1 MGYKIRKLN
10 LKTKKQGLE
19 EFGKIGASLPG
30 QHIMVNKIF
39 PLALKVKDVD
49 VRAANILKQEML
61 SRGGDVV
68 TSRQSLVKSEGL
80 ANIIILGTEK
90 AISSL
95 IDKIKIQPF
104 GLKELS
110 EQLAGYI
117 ALGQSINTRKIIKIG
132 PVDFNMNQEGALI
145 MGILNI
151 TPDSFYD
158 GGQYFEKSSAFKR
171 AEEIIE
177 QGAHIIDVGGMS
189 TRPGSKPV
197 SLYEELNRTIPVIE
211 HITKNSKKTPISIDT
226 CRSEVAKRAIDAGAA
241 IINDISGLSADNKM
255 MELAF
260 QSKSSII
267 IMHMQ
272 GNPENMQENPT
283 YGDVVDEVYDYLYER
298 TLKAVEAGIEKEKII
313 VDPGIGFGKKVEH
326 NLEILSR
333 FSEFN
338 EMGYPVLAG
347 VSRKFF
353 IGNLLGGLP
362 AEERLEGS
370 IVAAMY
376 VFLSGGASI
385 LRVHDIKETLRA
397 LKIAKAIRD
406 V

>member
-30 QHIMVNKIF
+30 QHIMVNKIS

-68 TSRQSLVKSEGL
+68 TSRQSLIKSEGL
-80 ANIIILGTEK
+80 VNIIILGTEK
-90 AISSL
+90 AILSL
-95 IDKIKIQPF
+95 TDKIKMQPF

-110 EQLAGYI
+110 EQLAEYI

-132 PVDFNMNQEGALI
+132 PVDFNMEQEGALI
-145 MGILNI
+145 MGILNV

-158 GGQYFEKSSAFKR
+158 GGQYFKKGDAFKR
-171 AEEIIE
+171 ADEIIE

-197 SLYEELNRTIPVIE
+197 SLDEELSRTIPVIE
-211 HITKNSKKTPISIDT
+211 HVAKNFKKTTISIDT
-226 CRSEVAKRAIDAGAA
+226 CRPEVAKRAIDAGAA

-283 YGDVVDEVYDYLYER
+283 YSDVVDEVYDYLCER
-298 TLKAVEAGIEKEKII
+298 TLKSVEAGIEKEKII

-333 FSEFN
+333 FCEFN

-370 IVAAMY
+370 IAAAVY
-376 VFLSGGASI
+376 AFLSGASI

-397 LKIAKAIRD
+397 IKIAQAIRD

>member
-1 MGYKIRKLN
+1 
-10 LKTKKQGLE
+10 
-19 EFGKIGASLPG
+19 
-30 QHIMVNKIF
+30 
-39 PLALKVKDVD
+39 
-49 VRAANILKQEML
+49 
-61 SRGGDVV
+61 
-68 TSRQSLVKSEGL
+68 
-80 ANIIILGTEK
+80 
-90 AISSL
+90 
-95 IDKIKIQPF
+95 
-104 GLKELS
+104 
-110 EQLAGYI
+110 
-117 ALGQSINTRKIIKIG
+117 
-132 PVDFNMNQEGALI
+132 
-145 MGILNI
+145 
-151 TPDSFYD
+151 
-158 GGQYFEKSSAFKR
+158 
-171 AEEIIE
+171 
-177 QGAHIIDVGGMS
+177 
-189 TRPGSKPV
+189 
-197 SLYEELNRTIPVIE
+197 
-211 HITKNSKKTPISIDT
+211 
-226 CRSEVAKRAIDAGAA
+226 
-241 IINDISGLSADNKM
+241 M

-283 YGDVVDEVYDYLYER
+283 YSDVVDEVYDYLCER

-333 FSEFN
+333 FCEFN

-370 IVAAMY
+370 IAAAVY

>member
-68 TSRQSLVKSEGL
+68 TSRQSLIKSEGL
-80 ANIIILGTEK
+80 VNIIILGTEK

-95 IDKIKIQPF
+95 IDKIKMQPF
-104 GLKELS
+104 GLKELA
-110 EQLAGYI
+110 EQLAEYI
-117 ALGQSINTRKIIKIG
+117 ALGQSINSRKIIKIG
-132 PVDFNMNQEGALI
+132 PVDFNMEQEGVLI
-145 MGILNI
+145 MGILNV

-158 GGQYFEKSSAFKR
+158 GGQYFEKSNAFKR

-197 SLYEELNRTIPVIE
+197 SLDEELSRTIPVIE
-211 HITKNSKKTPISIDT
+211 HVAKNSKKTPISIDT
-226 CRSEVAKRAIDAGAA
+226 CRSEVAKRAIDAGAV

-283 YGDVVDEVYDYLYER
+283 YSDVVDEVYDYLYER

-333 FSEFN
+333 FCEFN

-353 IGNLLGGLP
+353 IGTLLGGLP

-370 IVAAMY
+370 IAAAVY
-376 VFLSGGASI
+376 AFLSGASI
-385 LRVHDIKETLRA
+385 LRVHDIKETLHA
-397 LKIAKAIRD
+397 IKIAKAIRD

>member
-19 EFGKIGASLPG
+19 EFDKIGASLPG
-30 QHIMVNKIF
+30 QLIMINKIF

-68 TSRQSLVKSEGL
+68 TSRQSLVRSEGA

-90 AISSL
+90 AIFSL
-95 IDKIKIQPF
+95 IDKIKMQPF
-104 GLKELS
+104 GLKKLS
-110 EQLAGYI
+110 EQLAEYVDLLE
-117 ALGQSINTRKIIKIG
+117 AINNRKIIKMGGI
-132 PVDFNMNQEGALI
+132 DFQMDQEGALI

-158 GGQYFEKSSAFKR
+158 GGQYFEKSNAFRR

-197 SLYEELNRTIPVIE
+197 SPDEELNRIIPVIE
-211 HITKNSKKTPISIDT
+211 HIAKNFKKIPISIDT
-226 CRSEVAKRAIDAGAA
+226 YRSEVAKKAIDAGAV

-255 MELAF
+255 MELVL

-272 GNPENMQENPT
+272 GNPENMQENPA
-283 YGDVVDEVYDYLYER
+283 YSDVVDEVYDYLYER
-298 TLKAVEAGIEKEKII
+298 ALKATQAGIEKEKII
-313 VDPGIGFGKKVEH
+313 VDPGIGFGKNVEH
-326 NLEILSR
+326 NLEILSGL
-333 FSEFN
+333 SEFN

-347 VSRKFF
+347 VSRKSF

-370 IVAAMY
+370 IAAAVY
-376 VFLSGGASI
+376 AFLNGAKI

>member
-1 MGYKIRKLN
+1 MGYTIRKLN

-30 QHIMVNKIF
+30 QHIMVNKIS

-68 TSRQSLVKSEGL
+68 TSRQSLIKSEGL
-80 ANIIILGTEK
+80 VNIIILGTEK
-90 AISSL
+90 AILSL
-95 IDKIKIQPF
+95 TDKIKMQPF

-110 EQLAGYI
+110 VQLAEYI

-132 PVDFNMNQEGALI
+132 PVDFNMEQEGALI
-145 MGILNI
+145 MGILNV

-158 GGQYFEKSSAFKR
+158 GGQYFKKGDAFKR
-171 AEEIIE
+171 ADEIIE

-197 SLYEELNRTIPVIE
+197 SLDEELSRTIPVIE
-211 HITKNSKKTPISIDT
+211 HVAKNSKKTTISIDT

-283 YGDVVDEVYDYLYER
+283 YSDVVDEVYDYLCER
-298 TLKAVEAGIEKEKII
+298 TLKSVEAGIEKEKII

-333 FSEFN
+333 FCEFN

-370 IVAAMY
+370 IAAAVY
-376 VFLSGGASI
+376 AFLNGVSI

-397 LKIAKAIRD
+397 IKIAKAIRD

>member
-39 PLALKVKDVD
+39 PLSLKVKDVA

-68 TSRQSLVKSEGL
+68 TSYRSLIKSEGL
-80 ANIIILGTEK
+80 VNIIILGTEK

-95 IDKIKIQPF
+95 IDKIKMQPF
-104 GLKELS
+104 GLKKLS
-110 EQLAGYI
+110 VQLAEYI

-132 PVDFNMNQEGALI
+132 PVDFNMEQEGALI
-145 MGILNI
+145 MGILNV

-158 GGQYFEKSSAFKR
+158 GGQYFKKGDAFKR
-171 AEEIIE
+171 ADEIIE

-197 SLYEELNRTIPVIE
+197 SLDEELSRTIPVVE
-211 HITKNSKKTPISIDT
+211 HVAKNSKKTTISIDT

-283 YGDVVDEVYDYLYER
+283 YSDVVDEVYDYLCER

-370 IVAAMY
+370 IAAAVY
-376 VFLSGGASI
+376 AFLSGASI

>member
-68 TSRQSLVKSEGL
+68 TSYQSIIKSEGH

-95 IDKIKIQPF
+95 IDKIKMQPF

-110 EQLAGYI
+110 GQLAEYI
-117 ALGQSINTRKIIKIG
+117 TLGQSINTRKIIKIG
-132 PVDFNMNQEGALI
+132 PVDFNMDREGALI

-158 GGQYFEKSSAFKR
+158 GGQYFKKGDAFKR

-197 SLYEELNRTIPVIE
+197 SLDEELSRTIPVIE
-211 HITKNSKKTPISIDT
+211 HVAKNSKKTPISIDT
-226 CRSEVAKRAIDAGAA
+226 CRSEVAKRAIDAGAV

-283 YGDVVDEVYDYLYER
+283 YSDVVDEVYDYLCER
-298 TLKAVEAGIEKEKII
+298 ALKAVEAGIKKEKII

-370 IVAAMY
+370 IAAAVY
-376 VFLSGGASI
+376 AFLSGASI

-397 LKIAKAIRD
+397 IKIAKAIRD

>member
-1 MGYKIRKLN
+1 MGYRIRKLN
-10 LKTKKQGLE
+10 LRTKKQGLE
-19 EFGKIGASLPG
+19 EFGKIGASMPG
-30 QHIMVNKIF
+30 QNIMVNKIF

-61 SRGGDVV
+61 SRSGDVV
-68 TSRQSLVKSEGL
+68 TSRQSLIKSEGPV
-80 ANIIILGTEK
+80 NIIILGTEK

-95 IDKIKIQPF
+95 IDKIKMQPF

-110 EQLAGYI
+110 KQLAEYI
-117 ALGQSINTRKIIKIG
+117 TLEQSISTRKIIKLG
-132 PVDFNMNQEGALI
+132 QVDFDMDQEGALI

-158 GGQYFEKSSAFKR
+158 GGRYFEKSSAFRR

-177 QGAHIIDVGGMS
+177 QGANIIDVGGMS

-197 SLYEELNRTIPVIE
+197 SLDEELSRTIPVIK
-211 HITKNSKKTPISIDT
+211 HIAKNSKKTPISIDT
-226 CRSEVAKRAIDAGAA
+226 CRSEVARRAIDAGAA

-272 GNPENMQENPT
+272 GNPENMQDDPV
-283 YGDVVDEVYDYLYER
+283 YDDVVDEVYNYLWEM

-313 VDPGIGFGKKVEH
+313 IDPGIGFGKKVEH

-338 EMGYPVLAG
+338 EMGYPVLIG

-370 IVAAMY
+370 IAAAVY
-376 VFLSGGASI
+376 AFLNGARI

>member
-19 EFGKIGASLPG
+19 EFGKIGASIPG
-30 QHIMVNKIF
+30 QLIMVNKIF

-80 ANIIILGTEK
+80 ANIIILGTVK

-95 IDKIKIQPF
+95 IDKIKMQPF

-110 EQLAGYI
+110 VQLAEYI
-117 ALGQSINTRKIIKIG
+117 TLEQSSNVRKIIKIG
-132 PVDFNMNQEGALI
+132 PVDFNMDQEGALI

-197 SLYEELNRTIPVIE
+197 NLDEELSRTIPVIE
-211 HITKNSKKTPISIDT
+211 HIVKNSKKTPISIDT
-226 CRSEVAKRAIDAGAA
+226 YRSEVAKRAIDAGSAV
-241 IINDISGLSADNKM
+241 INDISGLSADNKM

-260 QSKSSII
+260 RSKSSII

-283 YGDVVDEVYDYLYER
+283 YSDVVDEVYDYLYER

-370 IVAAMY
+370 IAAAVY
-376 VFLSGGASI
+376 VFLNGASI

>member
-1 MGYKIRKLN
+1 MSYKIRKLN
-10 LKTKKQGLE
+10 LKTKKQGFQ

-30 QHIMVNKIF
+30 QHIMINKIF

-61 SRGGDVV
+61 SRNGDVV
-68 TSRQSLVKSEGL
+68 TSCQSLIKTEGL
-80 ANIIILGTEK
+80 VNIIILGTEK
-90 AISSL
+90 AVLSL
-95 IDKIKIQPF
+95 TDKIKLQPF

-110 EQLAGYI
+110 GQLADYI
-117 ALGQSINTRKIIKIG
+117 ASIEAINIRKNIKIG
-132 PVDFNMNQEGALI
+132 EIDFDMDREGALI

-158 GGQYFEKSSAFKR
+158 GGQYFEKNSAFKR

-189 TRPGSKPV
+189 TRPGSKPI
-197 SLYEELNRTIPVIE
+197 SPDEELKRTIPVID
-211 HITKNSKKTPISIDT
+211 HIAKNFRKTPISIDT
-226 CRSEVAKRAIDAGAA
+226 FRSEIAKRAIDAGAV

-255 MELAF
+255 MELVY
-260 QSKSSII
+260 QLKSSII

-272 GNPENMQENPT
+272 GNPENMQKNPA
-283 YGDVVDEVYDYLYER
+283 YYDVVDEIYDYLYER
-298 TLKAVEAGIEKEKII
+298 TLKAVESGIEKGKII
-313 VDPGIGFGKKVEH
+313 IDPGIGFGKKVEH

-333 FSEFN
+333 LSEFN

-347 VSRKFF
+347 VSRKSF
-353 IGNLLGGLP
+353 IGNLLGELP
-362 AEERLEGS
+362 AGERLEGS
-370 IVAAMY
+370 IAAAVY
-376 VFLSGGASI
+376 AFLNGASM

>member
-1 MGYKIRKLN
+1 VGYKIRKLN

-30 QHIMVNKIF
+30 QHIMVNKIS

-68 TSRQSLVKSEGL
+68 TSRQSLIKSEGL
-80 ANIIILGTEK
+80 VNIIILGTEK
-90 AISSL
+90 AILSL
-95 IDKIKIQPF
+95 TDKIKMQPF

-110 EQLAGYI
+110 EQLAEYI

-132 PVDFNMNQEGALI
+132 PVDFNMEQEGALI
-145 MGILNI
+145 MGILNV

-158 GGQYFEKSSAFKR
+158 GGQYFKKGDAFKR
-171 AEEIIE
+171 ADEIIE

-197 SLYEELNRTIPVIE
+197 SLDEELSRTIPVIE
-211 HITKNSKKTPISIDT
+211 HVAKNFKKTTISIDT
-226 CRSEVAKRAIDAGAA
+226 CRPEVAKRAIDAGAA

-283 YGDVVDEVYDYLYER
+283 YSDVVDEVYDYLCER
-298 TLKAVEAGIEKEKII
+298 TLKSVEAGIEKEKII

-333 FSEFN
+333 FCEFN

-370 IVAAMY
+370 IAAAVY
-376 VFLSGGASI
+376 AFLSGASI

-397 LKIAKAIRD
+397 IKIAQAIRD

>member
-1 MGYKIRKLN
+1 MAYTIRKLN
-10 LKTKKQGLE
+10 IKTKKQGLE
-19 EFGKIGASLPG
+19 EFDKIGASLPG

-39 PLALKVKDVD
+39 PFALKVKDVD

-68 TSRQSLVKSEGL
+68 TSRQSLIKSEGF
-80 ANIIILGTEK
+80 ADIIILGTEK
-90 AISSL
+90 AILSL
-95 IDKIKIQPF
+95 IDKIKMQPF

-110 EQLAGYI
+110 DQLAGYI
-117 ALGQSINTRKIIKIG
+117 TLGQSLTTLKIIKLG

-158 GGQYFEKSSAFKR
+158 GGQYFEKSSAFIR

-197 SLYEELNRTIPVIE
+197 SLDEELSRTVPVIE
-211 HITKNSKKTPISIDT
+211 HIAKNFKKTPISIDT
-226 CRSEVAKRAIDAGAA
+226 CRSEVAKRAIDAGAV

-255 MELAF
+255 MELAY
-260 QSKSSII
+260 QLKSSII

-283 YGDVVDEVYDYLYER
+283 YNDVVDEVYDYLYER
-298 TLKAVEAGIEKEKII
+298 TQKAVEAGIEKGKII

-333 FSEFN
+333 FSEFS

-347 VSRKFF
+347 ASRKFF

-362 AEERLEGS
+362 AEERFEGS
-370 IVAAMY
+370 IAAAVY
-376 VFLSGGASI
+376 AFLNGASI

-397 LKIAKAIRD
+397 IKIAKAIRD

>member
-1 MGYKIRKLN
+1 MGYTIRKLN

-68 TSRQSLVKSEGL
+68 TSRQSLIKSEGL
-80 ANIIILGTEK
+80 VNIIILGTEK
-90 AISSL
+90 AILSL
-95 IDKIKIQPF
+95 TDKIKMQPF

-110 EQLAGYI
+110 VQLAEYI

-132 PVDFNMNQEGALI
+132 PVDFNMEQEGALI
-145 MGILNI
+145 MGILNV

-158 GGQYFEKSSAFKR
+158 GGQYFKKGDAFKR
-171 AEEIIE
+171 ADEIIE

-197 SLYEELNRTIPVIE
+197 SLDEELSRTIPVIE
-211 HITKNSKKTPISIDT
+211 HVAKNSKKTTISIDT

-283 YGDVVDEVYDYLYER
+283 YSDVVDEVYDYLCER

-333 FSEFN
+333 FCEFN

-370 IVAAMY
+370 IAAAVY
-376 VFLSGGASI
+376 AFLDGVSI

-397 LKIAKAIRD
+397 IKIAKAIRD

>member
-39 PLALKVKDVD
+39 PLSLKVKDVD

-68 TSRQSLVKSEGL
+68 TSRQSLIKSEGHV
-80 ANIIILGTEK
+80 NIIILGTEK

-110 EQLAGYI
+110 EQLAEYI

-132 PVDFNMNQEGALI
+132 PVDFNMDQEGALI

-158 GGQYFEKSSAFKR
+158 GGRYFEKSSAFKR

-197 SLYEELNRTIPVIE
+197 SLDEELSRTIPVIE
-211 HITKNSKKTPISIDT
+211 HVAKNSKKTPISIDT
-226 CRSEVAKRAIDAGAA
+226 CRSEVAKRAINAGAA

-255 MELAF
+255 MELAS

-283 YGDVVDEVYDYLYER
+283 YSDVVDEVYDYLCER

-353 IGNLLGGLP
+353 IGNLLGGMP

-370 IVAAMY
+370 IAAAVY
-376 VFLSGGASI
+376 AFLSGASI
-385 LRVHDIKETLRA
+385 VRVHDIKETLRA

>member
-1 MGYKIRKLN
+1 MGCKIRNLN
-10 LKTKKQGLE
+10 LKTKKQALE
-19 EFGKIGASLPG
+19 EFDKIGASLPG

-49 VRAANILKQEML
+49 VKAANVLKQEML

-68 TSRQSLVKSEGL
+68 TSRQSLIKSEGL
-80 ANIIILGTEK
+80 VNIIILGTEK
-90 AISSL
+90 AISIL
-95 IDKIKIQPF
+95 IDKIKMQPF

-110 EQLAGYI
+110 EQLAAYI
-117 ALGQSINTRKIIKIG
+117 ALGEAIYTRKIIKIG
-132 PVDFNMNQEGALI
+132 PVDFNMDQERTLI

-197 SLYEELNRTIPVIE
+197 SLVEELSRTIPVIE
-211 HITKNSKKTPISIDT
+211 HIAKNFKKTPISIDT
-226 CRSEVAKRAIDAGAA
+226 YRSEVAKKAIDAGAA

-255 MELAF
+255 MELVL

-283 YGDVVDEVYDYLYER
+283 YGDVVDEVYNFLCER

-313 VDPGIGFGKKVEH
+313 IDPGIGFGKKVEH

-347 VSRKFF
+347 FSRKFF

-370 IVAAMY
+370 ITAAVY
-376 VFLSGGASI
+376 AFLSGASI
-385 LRVHDIKETLRA
+385 LRVHDIKETLHA

>member
-30 QHIMVNKIF
+30 QHIMVNKIS

-68 TSRQSLVKSEGL
+68 TSRQSLIKSEGL
-80 ANIIILGTEK
+80 VNIIILGTEK
-90 AISSL
+90 AILSL
-95 IDKIKIQPF
+95 TDKIKMQPF

-110 EQLAGYI
+110 EQLAEYI

-132 PVDFNMNQEGALI
+132 PVDFNMEQEGALI
-145 MGILNI
+145 MGILNV

-158 GGQYFEKSSAFKR
+158 GGQYFKKGDAFKR
-171 AEEIIE
+171 ADEIIE

-197 SLYEELNRTIPVIE
+197 SLDEELSRTIPVIE
-211 HITKNSKKTPISIDT
+211 HVAKNFKKTTISIDT

-283 YGDVVDEVYDYLYER
+283 YSDVVDEVYDYLCER
-298 TLKAVEAGIEKEKII
+298 TLKSVEAGIEKEKII

-333 FSEFN
+333 FCEFN

-370 IVAAMY
+370 IAAAVY
-376 VFLSGGASI
+376 AFLSGASI

-397 LKIAKAIRD
+397 IKIAQAIRD

>member
-1 MGYKIRKLN
+1 MGYTIRKLN

-30 QHIMVNKIF
+30 QHIMVNKIS

-68 TSRQSLVKSEGL
+68 TSRQSLIKSEGL
-80 ANIIILGTEK
+80 VNIIILGTEK
-90 AISSL
+90 AILSL
-95 IDKIKIQPF
+95 TDKIKMQPF

-110 EQLAGYI
+110 VRLAEYI

-132 PVDFNMNQEGALI
+132 PVDFNMEQEGALI
-145 MGILNI
+145 MGILNV

-158 GGQYFEKSSAFKR
+158 GGQYFKKGDAFKR
-171 AEEIIE
+171 ADEIIE

-197 SLYEELNRTIPVIE
+197 SLDEELSRTIPVIE
-211 HITKNSKKTPISIDT
+211 HVAKNSKKNPISIDT

-283 YGDVVDEVYDYLYER
+283 YSDVVDEVYDYLYER

-333 FSEFN
+333 FCEFN

-370 IVAAMY
+370 IAAAVY
-376 VFLSGGASI
+376 AFLSGASI

>member
-1 MGYKIRKLN
+1 VGYTIRKLN

-30 QHIMVNKIF
+30 QHIMVNKIS

-68 TSRQSLVKSEGL
+68 TSRQSLIKSEGL
-80 ANIIILGTEK
+80 VNIIILGTEK
-90 AISSL
+90 AILSL
-95 IDKIKIQPF
+95 TDKIKMQPF

-110 EQLAGYI
+110 EQLAEYI

-132 PVDFNMNQEGALI
+132 PVDFNMEQEGALI
-145 MGILNI
+145 MGILNV

-158 GGQYFEKSSAFKR
+158 GGQYFKKGDAFKR
-171 AEEIIE
+171 ADEIIE

-197 SLYEELNRTIPVIE
+197 SLDEELSRTIPVIE
-211 HITKNSKKTPISIDT
+211 HVAKNFKKTTISIDT
-226 CRSEVAKRAIDAGAA
+226 CRPEVAKRAIDAGAA

-283 YGDVVDEVYDYLYER
+283 YSDVVDEVYDYLCER
-298 TLKAVEAGIEKEKII
+298 TLKSVEAGIEKEKII

-333 FSEFN
+333 FCEFN
-338 EMGYPVLAG
+338 EMGYPVLTG

-370 IVAAMY
+370 IAAAVY
-376 VFLSGGASI
+376 AFLSGASI

-397 LKIAKAIRD
+397 IKIAKAIRD

>member
-1 MGYKIRKLN
+1 MGYTIRKLN

-68 TSRQSLVKSEGL
+68 TSRQSLIKSEGL
-80 ANIIILGTEK
+80 VNIIILGTEK
-90 AISSL
+90 AILSL
-95 IDKIKIQPF
+95 TDKIKMQPF

-110 EQLAGYI
+110 VRLAEYI

-132 PVDFNMNQEGALI
+132 PVDFNMEQEGALI
-145 MGILNI
+145 MGILNV

-158 GGQYFEKSSAFKR
+158 GGQYFKKGDAFKR
-171 AEEIIE
+171 ADEIIE

-197 SLYEELNRTIPVIE
+197 SLDEELSRTIPVIE
-211 HITKNSKKTPISIDT
+211 HVAKNFKKTTISIDT
-226 CRSEVAKRAIDAGAA
+226 CRPEVAKRAIDAGAA

-283 YGDVVDEVYDYLYER
+283 YSDVVDEVYDYLCER
-298 TLKAVEAGIEKEKII
+298 TLKSVEAGIEKEKII

-333 FSEFN
+333 FCEFN

-370 IVAAMY
+370 IAAAVY
-376 VFLSGGASI
+376 AFLSGASI

>member
-1 MGYKIRKLN
+1 MGYTIRKLN

-30 QHIMVNKIF
+30 QHIMVNKIS

-68 TSRQSLVKSEGL
+68 TSRQSLIKSEGL
-80 ANIIILGTEK
+80 VNIIILGTEK
-90 AISSL
+90 AILSL
-95 IDKIKIQPF
+95 TDKIKMQPF

-110 EQLAGYI
+110 EQLAEYI

-132 PVDFNMNQEGALI
+132 PVDFNMEQEGALI
-145 MGILNI
+145 MGILNV

-158 GGQYFEKSSAFKR
+158 GGQYFKKGDAFKR
-171 AEEIIE
+171 ADEIIE

-197 SLYEELNRTIPVIE
+197 SLDEELSRTIPVIE
-211 HITKNSKKTPISIDT
+211 HVAKNFKKTTISIDT

-283 YGDVVDEVYDYLYER
+283 YSDVVDEVYDYLCER
-298 TLKAVEAGIEKEKII
+298 TLKSVEAGIEKEKII

-333 FSEFN
+333 FCEFN
-338 EMGYPVLAG
+338 EMGYPVLTG

-370 IVAAMY
+370 IAAAVY
-376 VFLSGGASI
+376 AFLSGASI

-397 LKIAKAIRD
+397 IKIAKAIRD

>member
-68 TSRQSLVKSEGL
+68 TSRQSLIKSEGL
-80 ANIIILGTEK
+80 VNIIILGTEK
-90 AISSL
+90 AILSL
-95 IDKIKIQPF
+95 TDKIKMQPF

-110 EQLAGYI
+110 EQLAEYI

-132 PVDFNMNQEGALI
+132 PVDFNMEQEGALI
-145 MGILNI
+145 MGILNV

-158 GGQYFEKSSAFKR
+158 GGQYFKKGDAFKR
-171 AEEIIE
+171 ADEIIE

-197 SLYEELNRTIPVIE
+197 SLDEELSRTIPVIE
-211 HITKNSKKTPISIDT
+211 HVAKNFKKTTISIDT
-226 CRSEVAKRAIDAGAA
+226 CRPEVAKRAIDAGAA

-283 YGDVVDEVYDYLYER
+283 YSDVVDEVYDYLCER
-298 TLKAVEAGIEKEKII
+298 TLKSVEAGIEKEKII

-333 FSEFN
+333 FCEFN

-370 IVAAMY
+370 IAAAVY
-376 VFLSGGASI
+376 AFLSGASI

-397 LKIAKAIRD
+397 IKIAQAIRD

>member
-10 LKTKKQGLE
+10 LKTKKQSLE

-30 QHIMVNKIF
+30 QLIMVNKIF

-68 TSRQSLVKSEGL
+68 TSRQSFVKSEGL
-80 ANIIILGTEK
+80 ANIIILGTVK

-95 IDKIKIQPF
+95 IDKIKMQPF
-104 GLKELS
+104 GLKVLS
-110 EQLAGYI
+110 EQLAEYI
-117 ALGQSINTRKIIKIG
+117 TLEQSLNARKIIKIG
-132 PVDFNMNQEGALI
+132 PVDFNMDQEGALI

-177 QGAHIIDVGGMS
+177 QGAHIVDVGGMS

-197 SLYEELNRTIPVIE
+197 SLDEELTRTIPVIE
-211 HITKNSKKTPISIDT
+211 HIVKNSKKTPISIDT
-226 CRSEVAKRAIDAGAA
+226 YRSEVAKRAIDAGAV
-241 IINDISGLSADNKM
+241 IINDISGLAADNKM
-255 MELAF
+255 MELVS

-283 YGDVVDEVYDYLYER
+283 YSDVVDEVYDYLYER
-298 TLKAVEAGIEKEKII
+298 ALKAVQAGVEKEKII
-313 VDPGIGFGKKVEH
+313 IDPGIGFGKKVEH

-333 FSEFN
+333 LSEFN

-347 VSRKFF
+347 VSRKSF

-370 IVAAMY
+370 IAAAVY
-376 VFLSGGASI
+376 VFLNGVSI

>member
-1 MGYKIRKLN
+1 MSYKIRKLN
-10 LKTKKQGLE
+10 IITKKQGLE
-19 EFGKIGASLPG
+19 EFSKIGASRPG

-39 PLALKVKDVD
+39 PLSLKVKDVD

-68 TSRQSLVKSEGL
+68 TSRQSLVKSEGI

-95 IDKIKIQPF
+95 IDKIKMQPF
-104 GLKELS
+104 GLKKLS
-110 EQLAGYI
+110 GQLTEYI

-132 PVDFNMNQEGALI
+132 GTDFNMALEGALI

-158 GGQYFEKSSAFKR
+158 GGQYFEKSSAIKR

-197 SLYEELNRTIPVIE
+197 SLDEELSRTIPVIE
-211 HITKNSKKTPISIDT
+211 HVAKNSKRTPISIDT

-255 MELAF
+255 MGLAS

-272 GNPENMQENPT
+272 GNPENMQVNPN

-298 TLKAVEAGIEKEKII
+298 AEKAVDAGVEKEKII

-326 NLEILSR
+326 NLELLSR
-333 FSEFN
+333 FCEFN

-362 AEERLEGS
+362 AQERFEGS
-370 IVAAMY
+370 IAAAVY
-376 VFLSGGASI
+376 AFLGGASI

-397 LKIAKAIRD
+397 IKIAKEIRD

>member
-1 MGYKIRKLN
+1 
-10 LKTKKQGLE
+10 
-19 EFGKIGASLPG
+19 
-30 QHIMVNKIF
+30 MVNKIF

-68 TSRQSLVKSEGL
+68 TSRQSLIKPEGL
-80 ANIIILGTEK
+80 ANIIILGKEK

-95 IDKIKIQPF
+95 IDKIKMQPF

-110 EQLAGYI
+110 EQLAEYI

-132 PVDFNMNQEGALI
+132 PVDFNMDQEGALI

-197 SLYEELNRTIPVIE
+197 SLDEELSRTIPVIE
-211 HITKNSKKTPISIDT
+211 HVAKNSKKTTISIDT
-226 CRSEVAKRAIDAGAA
+226 CRSEVAKRAIDTGAA

-255 MELAF
+255 MELAS

-283 YGDVVDEVYDYLYER
+283 YSDVVDEVYDYLCER

-333 FSEFN
+333 FCEFN

-370 IVAAMY
+370 IAAAVY